1 MTDIAPDAAPTTDVA
16 AAITADADWQA
27 KYQQEVEH
35 RKRERN
41 LYAPVAK
48 VIEGLADTDRDA
60 IVALAD
66 AVRAGDSETVINWAL
81 QSAEAVSGKSV
92 ADLIAERQKASAAP
106 VDIAGKA
113 DTPTTG
119 VAPEQITD
127 IVKQALAER
136 DAELEQKARVRAL
149 VDTMSAE
156 MRAAGLEPSSDEG
169 KEVIRMARALAARDG
184 REPDIKLAIR
194 VYQTAKAA
202 EAAGIAGAAEAAA
215 AVPSPA
221 PAGAPA
227 GSAPA
232 NLTPRERVMARLGSK
247 PA

>member
-16 AAITADADWQA
+16 AAIAADTDWQA

-41 LYAPVAK
+41 LYSPVAK

-66 AVRAGDSETVINWAL
+66 AVRAGDSEAVVNWAL

-106 VDIAGKA
+106 VDIGGQPAA
-113 DTPTTG
+113 PTAG

-136 DAELEQKARVRAL
+136 DAEMAQQARVQAL
-149 VDTMSAE
+149 ITTMESE
-156 MRAAGLEPSSDEG
+156 MRESGFEPRSDDGREI
-169 KEVIRMARALAARDG
+169 IRMARALAARDG
-184 REPDIKLAIR
+184 SQPDIKLAIR
-194 VYQTAKAA
+194 VYQTAKQAEMAGLANAA
-202 EAAGIAGAAEAAA
+202 DAAA
-215 AVPSPA
+215 AVPPPA

-232 NLTPRERVMARLGSK
+232 NLSPRERVMARLASK